1 MHQVVMQVVKYQ
13 QDHKNPRDASSGDV
27 VNEIIKTQEMH

>member
-13 QDHKNPRDASSGDV
+13 QDHKNPGDASGS
-27 VNEIIKTQEMH
+27 EISARL